1 MSVEVE
7 LPIEVGV
14 KGKELPDPVES
25 VPQESVPLVEALTS
39 QSAALRPETM
49 RAVVEAV
56 EETERLVVVALSNVA
71 VVPVSAPVS
80 RSEERRVGKECR
92 SRWSPY
98 H

>member
-1 MSVEVE
+1 MSVEVV

-49 RAVVEAV
+49 SAVVEAV
-56 EETERLVVVALSNVA
+56 LEIERLVEIALSKTA
-71 VVPVSAPVS
+71 VVPVSVPVS
-80 RSEERRVGKECR
+80 VPPESGR
-92 SRWSPY
+92 
-98 H
+98 

>member
-39 QSAALRPETM
+39 QSAALRPETI
-49 RAVVEAV
+49 REVEEAV
-56 EETERLVVVALSNVA
+56 PEAVIIVVDAYGKTLAVVVVAV
-71 VVPVSAPVS
+71 
-80 RSEERRVGKECR
+80 K
-92 SRWSPY
+92 
-98 H
+98 